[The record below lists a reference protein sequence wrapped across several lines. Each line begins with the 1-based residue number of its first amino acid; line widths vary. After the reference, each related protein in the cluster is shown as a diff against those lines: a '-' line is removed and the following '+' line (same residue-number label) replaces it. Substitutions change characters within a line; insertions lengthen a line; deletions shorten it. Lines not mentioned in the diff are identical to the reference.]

1 MANSHT
7 SALSIYQTENI
18 NRFKAIWS
26 DVTKLKGSFTPM
38 KAGAVIANMGTYV
51 NYPKVYLSQIN
62 KAYGDNSLDMYFSVM
77 MFSSIYAQGNANSV
91 ANKEVLNIN
100 ASLFLSQ
107 YGEQCTMFDLLAYT
121 GLYRGKFKSEFA
133 KSDDLSD
140 AIKQF
145 PKYLKYKAYLEETN
159 KPKQEEP
166 KHTEGKKL
174 VGQKA
179 LEYYLI
185 KAAKRGDNLLKGGLV
200 AVGVVSRK
208 HAQEIMD
215 AYAPLAF

>member
-1 MANSHT
+1 
-7 SALSIYQTENI
+7 
-18 NRFKAIWS
+18 
-26 DVTKLKGSFTPM
+26 M
-38 KAGAVIANMGTYV
+38 KAGAVIANMGTYI
-51 NYPKVYLSQIN
+51 NYPQIHISQIN
-62 KAYGDNSLDMYFSVM
+62 EAYGDNSLDMYFAVM

-140 AIKQF
+140 ALKQF

-159 KPKQEEP
+159 KTKQEEP
-166 KHTEGKKL
+166 QQKKGEKKL
-174 VGQKA
+174 VGIEA
-179 LEYYLI
+179 LEAYLI
-185 KAAKRGDNLLKGGLV
+185 TAAKRGDNLLEGGLV

-215 AYAPLAF
+215 AYAPQAF

>member
-1 MANSHT
+1 MDQN
-7 SALSIYQTENI
+7 YNI

-26 DVTKLKGSFTPM
+26 DVTKLKGSFTAM
-38 KAGAVIANMGTYV
+38 NAGAVITNMGTYV
-51 NYPKVYLSQIN
+51 NYPKMYLSQIN
-62 KAYGDNSLDMYFSVM
+62 EAYGDNSLDMYFAVM

-107 YGEQCTMFDLLAYT
+107 YGTQCTMYDLLAYT

-166 KHTEGKKL
+166 KPTEEKKL
-174 VGQKA
+174 VGKEA
-179 LEYYLI
+179 LEDYLI
-185 KAAKRGDNLLKGGLV
+185 KAAKQGDNLLEGGLV
-200 AVGVVSRK
+200 AVGIVSRE
-208 HAQEIMD
+208 HASEVMKK
-215 AYAPLAF
+215 YAPQPF

>member
-1 MANSHT
+1 
-7 SALSIYQTENI
+7 
-18 NRFKAIWS
+18 
-26 DVTKLKGSFTPM
+26 M

-107 YGEQCTMFDLLAYT
+107 YGAQCTMFDLLAYT

-166 KHTEGKKL
+166 KQKEEGKKL
-174 VGQKA
+174 VGQEA

-185 KAAKRGDNLLKGGLV
+185 KAAKRGDNLLEGGLV
-200 AVGVVSRK
+200 AV
-208 HAQEIMD
+208 EIGR
-215 AYAPLAF
+215 AHV

>member
-1 MANSHT
+1 
-7 SALSIYQTENI
+7 
-18 NRFKAIWS
+18 
-26 DVTKLKGSFTPM
+26 M
-38 KAGAVIANMGTYV
+38 KAGAVITNMGTYV

-62 KAYGDNSLDMYFSVM
+62 EAYGDNSLDMYFAVM

-107 YGEQCTMFDLLAYT
+107 YGAQCTMFDLLAYT

-145 PKYLKYKAYLEETN
+145 PKYLKYKAYIEDTN

-166 KHTEGKKL
+166 QQKGEGKKL
-174 VGQKA
+174 VGKAA
-179 LEYYLI
+179 LEYYL
-185 KAAKRGDNLLKGGLV
+185 KTAAARGDNLLEGGLV
-200 AVGVVSRK
+200 KCGIVSVA

-215 AYAPLAF
+215 AYAPQSY